1 MKHLYGKKMNY
12 NIVIIISLFF
22 CATISLFISY
32 YITKFLLAEERKKMI
47 KYVVPFLLIIN
58 IALFAE
64 EKEPYNPNV
73 DCLILEDEN
82 SIICK
87 FEIIRADKEQQI
99 IIHWVS
105 PTGEISRTRE
115 MLIPAGDSSAY
126 DYRYI
131 DGREGGKWDFRIIYN
146 GKEYNSKFE
155 LK

>member
-1 MKHLYGKKMNY
+1 
-12 NIVIIISLFF
+12 
-22 CATISLFISY
+22 
-32 YITKFLLAEERKKMI
+32 MI
-47 KYVVPFLLIIN
+47 KYIVPFLLIIN
-58 IALFAE
+58 IVLFAE
-64 EKEPYNPNV
+64 ENVNNKPEKLVTEKVPYNPNV

-105 PTGEISRTRE
+105 PTGEVSRTRE

-126 DYRYI
+126 DYRYL
-131 DGREGGKWDFRIIYN
+131 DGREGGKWDFKIIYD
-146 GKEYNSKFE
+146 GKEYISKFE

>member
-1 MKHLYGKKMNY
+1 MK
-12 NIVIIISLFF
+12 
-22 CATISLFISY
+22 
-32 YITKFLLAEERKKMI
+32 YINTKERKMI
-47 KYVVPFLLIIN
+47 KYVVSFLLLIN
-58 IALFAE
+58 VLFAE
-64 EKEPYNPNV
+64 ENLSNKQEVNGNIPYNPNV

-87 FEIIRADKEQQI
+87 FEIIRDENEQQI

-131 DGREGGKWDFRIIYN
+131 DGRENGKWDFKIIYR
-146 GKEYNSKFE
+146 GKEYISQFE